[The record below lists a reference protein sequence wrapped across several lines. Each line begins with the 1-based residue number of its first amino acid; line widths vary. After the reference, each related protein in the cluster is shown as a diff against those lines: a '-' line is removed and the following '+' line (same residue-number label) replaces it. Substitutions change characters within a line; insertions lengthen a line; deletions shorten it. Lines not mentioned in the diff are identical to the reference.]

1 MKPILTQ
8 LFAGLFLL
16 LASQAF
22 GQNMTT
28 NFVVTAPAAPSPYP
42 IGTHIEIELRVT
54 NFTNVSSMQFP
65 ISYNKDAMKFDSL
78 TNAAFSNWN
87 TGNYLSTPSAGKVGI
102 SWDGFSAG
110 ANMPFSFPNGTAIFK
125 LHFTAIGNG
134 ISTVNINPTS
144 QPPSIELV
152 DGSGAYVPNYQG
164 GGTPTITLGT
174 GNPPPPPLVG
184 FKIVANTIYIPQGQ
198 RGCMPVTVNDFDKII
213 SMQWALH
220 WDNAV
225 LNYECTRSY
234 NLSGWSGSDFA
245 PSVTTPATLLCT
257 WSDPAGQG
265 VDRVDGLRIV
275 DVCFKAVGAPGATS
289 TITIDGTGFS
299 ASGGGAE
306 AINSSLVDV
315 WTTGGPNGAS
325 GVSAPINI
333 IVTSPPPTDVTYT
346 VEKIDAAPTTDGC
359 VTVKVKNFTAVT
371 TSEFALSYNPSELT
385 YKPVQFGANPLNLQA
400 SNFSHVAN
408 PGVIKFLWANANGVT
423 VANDAAI
430 FSACFTVIAPAG
442 TTSNIAFTTTPCPAP
457 ACMPCTSITGIG
469 TAKAGGG
476 VSMAS
481 VNGWI
486 KSITQGPTATVIN
499 VSCNGGSTGSISL
512 NNGTNPIPTGYSWA
526 GPNGFISAAQNI
538 TGLVAGTYTVT
549 VTYTGGTTVVV
560 NPATTTVTQPPAL
573 NQINSVNTVSC
584 FGGSNGAIN
593 LSPAGG
599 TVPYTYMWSN
609 GATVQDPTNLPVDV
623 YILTLKDANGCTLG
637 PINIAVSGF
646 SAIALAPAAITVNN
660 VTCAGLSTGSILINP
675 TGGAGNYTYDWSHNG
690 AQAPDTDTRDLMGMP
705 AGTYTVTVTD
715 LNGCTMSLPTSG
727 QGITIA
733 AAPALTTTLGNTA
746 NVKCFGTPTGA
757 ANITVAGG
765 TGAKTFCWSTAVTPC
780 ASTDED
786 PINLPAGTYTVTVTD
801 QNGCTNTVS
810 NVAIAPPPNGA
821 LAVTA
826 TTLPSA
832 CFEQATGSINASAAG
847 GWGTYTYAWTGPIS
861 PIPAICCPTNLPGGT
876 YTVTVTDNG
885 GCTTT
890 QSFTVAGSSA
900 IATNT
905 LEVQPVTCFGTNN
918 GGIDLNLTGGNPNY
932 QVAWSNT
939 PLTGEAIGNLAPG
952 VYQPTVTDAQ
962 GCTKVF
968 TAITVTGPGE
978 LMVGS
983 TIAEA
988 NPSNGAI
995 DIEIMSGGTPTFT
1008 YLWSNMATT
1017 QDISGLVVGTYTVV
1031 IKDSNA
1037 CERTF
1042 TYSVPSGNVVDP
1054 PTVSSIKNACSGD
1067 GCINLSL
1074 PATAAGFTPITI
1086 NWGFGTMQTS
1096 SLTPSI
1102 CDLNAGLYNVTITA
1116 SNGNSSVLSAVQVGQ
1131 LDPASVN
1138 TNTTEPFSSAFNDGK
1153 ITLTKPS
1160 SVLCNLLYQWGPLPL
1175 NSTSNEVT
1183 NLAQGTYF
1191 VTITNP
1197 CSGCVSI
1204 DTFDL
1209 EYRPLACVTNGVNP
1223 ACAITSDGKI
1233 NATVQG
1239 GFLPYIFSWTGPNGY
1254 TATEEDINTLE
1265 PGLYTLLVKD
1275 QDDRV
1280 CSVTQAL
1287 TSQSNLNITN
1297 VNETSQYGP
1306 FQVSGD
1312 SMCDG
1317 VASVVFIAGLGNTSI
1332 LWSNGVTTA
1341 SNPTLCGGAYSVTLT
1356 DAAGCSSVWSD
1367 ELTAPSAITAEPGSD
1382 GVKCFGDCNGIAKVK
1397 VSGGVGPYSVR
1408 WSTGQFD
1415 PLINAS
1421 GFSQAVNLCGGDYT
1435 VTITDDNDVV
1445 KVFTVNVPQP
1455 AQIEVT
1461 FAATAPRNFNSC
1473 DGDIL
1478 ANITGAVAPIT
1489 YVWSG
1494 SFGHSGEEERAEEL
1508 CSGEFIEFFIT
1519 DANGC
1524 TAFASDSVPYPADGC
1539 FRVSPVITPG
1549 QQDGKNDFV
1558 VITCIETAS
1567 ENHMEIY
1574 NRWGQLVFETDNYSN
1589 DDTNLEQN
1597 WNGLTN
1603 SGSALAEGVY
1613 YYVLTYSYT
1622 DDQGKKHDETRKGAI
1637 NLLR

>member
-152 DGSGAYVPNYQG
+152 DGSGAYVPNYQS

-184 FKIVANTIYIPQGQ
+184 FKIVANTIYIPQGE
-198 RGCMPVTVNDFDKII
+198 RGCMPVTVNDFDNIL
-213 SMQWALH
+213 SMQWAMH

-225 LNYECTRSY
+225 LNYECTRAY
-234 NLSGWSGSDFA
+234 NLDGWSATDFNAIYA
-245 PSVTTPATLLCT
+245 PGTLLAGWT
-257 WSDPAGQG
+257 DPAGTGKTRADG
-265 VDRVDGLRIV
+265 VRIV
-275 DVCFKAVGAPGATS
+275 DVCFKAVGAPGGS
-289 TITIDGTGFS
+289 TTVTIDGMGMPPTSGTAEAYNS
-299 ASGGGAE
+299 ASVNVWTMGGA
-306 AINSSLVDV
+306 
-315 WTTGGPNGAS
+315 NGAS
-325 GVSAPINI
+325 GVSAPVNI
-333 IVTSPPPTDVTYT
+333 IVTSPPPFDVTYT
-346 VEKIDAAPTTDGC
+346 VDTVMAAPTTQGC
-359 VTVKVKNFTAVT
+359 VSVKVKNFTAVT
-371 TSEFALSYNPSELT
+371 TAEFALAYNPTQLT
-385 YKPVQFGANPLNLQA
+385 FVNTPFGANPLNLQA
-400 SNFSHVAN
+400 SNISHVAN

-430 FSACFTVIAPAG
+430 FSACFNVIAPAG
-442 TTSNIAFTTTPCPAP
+442 TTSNITFTSTACP
-457 ACMPCTSITGIG
+457 TVTGIG

-476 VSMAS
+476 VSMAMK
-481 VNGWI
+481 NGWI
-486 KSITQGPTATVIN
+486 KSMTQGPPATVTN
-499 VSCNGGSTGSISL
+499 VKCNGGNTGMITLDVTSGPS
-512 NNGTNPIPTGYSWA
+512 PTSYAWA
-526 GPNGFISAAQNI
+526 GPGGFTANTKDIPN
-538 TGLVAGTYTVT
+538 LVAGTYTVT
-549 VTYTGGTTVVV
+549 VTYSGGNTVVV
-560 NPATTTVTQPPAL
+560 NPTAVTQPPAL

-623 YILTLKDANGCTLG
+623 YILTIKDANGCTLG

-733 AAPALTTTLGNTA
+733 AAPALSTTIDNKA
-746 NVKCFGTPTGA
+746 DVKCFGTPTGA

-765 TGAKTFCWSTAVTPC
+765 TGTKTFCWSTGVPPC
-780 ASTDED
+780 ASTVED
-786 PINLPAGTYTVTVTD
+786 PTNLPAGTYTVIVTD

-832 CFEQATGSINASAAG
+832 CFEQATGSINASATG
-847 GWGTYTYAWTGPIS
+847 GWSGYTYAWTGPIS

-890 QSFTVAGSSA
+890 QSFTVAGSPA
-900 IATNT
+900 IA
-905 LEVQPVTCFGTNN
+905 EAKDVQNVTCFGTNN

-1042 TYSVPSGNVVDP
+1042 TFSVPSGNVVDGV
-1054 PTVSSIKNACSGD
+1054 TAAIKNACSGD
-1067 GCINLSL
+1067 GCILLNF
-1074 PATAAGFTPITI
+1074 PQTAAGFTPFTI
-1086 NWGFGTMQTS
+1086 NWGFGTMQSS

-1138 TNTTEPFSSAFNDGK
+1138 TNTTNPFSSAVNDGK
-1153 ITLTKPS
+1153 IKLNKAS
-1160 SVLCNLLYQWGPLPL
+1160 GVVCNLLYQWGPLPL

-1204 DTFDL
+1204 DTFNL
-1209 EYRPLACVTNGVNP
+1209 EYSPLACVTNAVNP
-1223 ACAITSDGKI
+1223 ACASTLDGKI

-1239 GFLPYIFSWTGPNGY
+1239 GFLPYIYSWTGPNGY
-1254 TATEEDINTLE
+1254 TEVAEDIATLE
-1265 PGLYTLLVKD
+1265 PGVYILVATD
-1275 QDDRV
+1275 QDGRT
-1280 CSVTQAL
+1280 CSKTEAL

-1312 SMCDG
+1312 GICDG
-1317 VASVVFIAGLGNTSI
+1317 VAAVAFTAGLGTTSI

-1341 SNPTLCGGAYSVTLT
+1341 SNSTLCGGAYSVTLT
-1356 DAAGCSSVWSD
+1356 DAANCSSVWSD
-1367 ELTAPSAITAEPGSD
+1367 LLTAPAAIDAEPASD
-1382 GVKCFGDCNGIAKVK
+1382 GVKCFGDCNGIAKVS

-1415 PLINAS
+1415 PLVNAS

-1435 VTITDDNDVV
+1435 VTVTDDNDVE
-1445 KVFTVNVPQP
+1445 KVFPVNVPQP

-1461 FAATAPRNFNSC
+1461 FSPTAPRNFNSC

-1567 ENHMEIY
+1567 KNHMEIY
-1574 NRWGQLVFETDNYSN
+1574 NRWGQLVFETDNYTN